1 NSFLPPSCSSQT
13 RRRASHSAVAV
24 YRRGSTSPFSIARRR
39 HRSPSLDVVAVCH
52 RSTPSAVAIPRRHS
66 PVACRHRRRRWRQLV
81 PHSCR
86 RAQRPAGEVSVLP
99 CNHLLPLLLPLP
111 CIDSLPLPC
120 CLSPTLTLCLSPVAQ
135 IFCLSPVAS
144 SHRLSASPL
153 LPSPS
158 ISRRIHP
165 PRRTSCGT
173 GSQT

>member
-86 RAQRPAGEVSVLP
+86 RAQRPAGE
-99 CNHLLPLLLPLP
+99 
-111 CIDSLPLPC
+111 
-120 CLSPTLTLCLSPVAQ
+120 

-165 PRRTSCGT
+165 PRRTSCGKLLN
-173 GSQT
+173 